1 MQTLQT
7 YLKGRKK
14 VDFATLINVSA
25 AQLSQYLSGYRRPSY
40 DLMLLIQEKTGGEV
54 TVQSWA
60 NIGDHPPSHVSA
72 RTPTQAPGDKRR
84 AG

>member
-60 NIGDHPPSHVSA
+60 NIGDHPPANGAPPRHK
-72 RTPTQAPGDKRR
+72 QAPGRKG
-84 AG
+84 AA